1 MTGLVLQGQNTLL
14 AQPLYPRAPDVIP
27 GTLPEMREAG
37 FWVARMESPDKTI
50 LDLAEIHAMNQK
62 YHQKMGDFS
71 NLEEELVESINNQ
84 LSQSPG
90 LLATMPDIGSQT
102 PSEISA
108 TVQDVVRRQIQH
120 LQGRTYGNRLAVEYS
135 AAQVGELVSEFS
147 ESTIP
152 AEVKPIAGILVRNSL
167 LRMVPSI
174 QPEHVG
180 LSQAGKSRWDLWNLD
195 VVKIG
200 SHIRILHRS
209 KSGGYLLVLS
219 DRGFGWVASTDIA
232 IATDTDIRGF
242 TKAEDFIVVTGD
254 RVPVYASSSATYVSG
269 WLRMGDRL
277 PVAHKQNERQ
287 VLLPVRKTDGE
298 LATGIAWLAPD
309 ADVSIGYLPY
319 TRRNIMTQ
327 SFKLLDNIYD
337 WTGGWFGRNHATSLR
352 DIFSTFGFDL
362 PSNGVLLAQFNE
374 NTRLVPKDQDK
385 VDKYEAIFT
394 SEPFLTFITSASGHG
409 QLYLGNHEGQVI
421 NFDTHGYG
429 YENESGETLEIRR
442 WGVSTLEI
450 PAYMLKQD
458 ITLTEIR

>member
-1 MTGLVLQGQNTLL
+1 
-14 AQPLYPRAPDVIP
+14 
-27 GTLPEMREAG
+27 
-37 FWVARMESPDKTI
+37 
-50 LDLAEIHAMNQK
+50 
-62 YHQKMGDFS
+62 
-71 NLEEELVESINNQ
+71 
-84 LSQSPG
+84 
-90 LLATMPDIGSQT
+90 
-102 PSEISA
+102 
-108 TVQDVVRRQIQH
+108 
-120 LQGRTYGNRLAVEYS
+120 
-135 AAQVGELVSEFS
+135 
-147 ESTIP
+147 
-152 AEVKPIAGILVRNSL
+152 
-167 LRMVPSI
+167 
-174 QPEHVG
+174 
-180 LSQAGKSRWDLWNLD
+180 
-195 VVKIG
+195 
-200 SHIRILHRS
+200 
-209 KSGGYLLVLS
+209 
-219 DRGFGWVASTDIA
+219 
-232 IATDTDIRGF
+232 
-242 TKAEDFIVVTGD
+242 
-254 RVPVYASSSATYVSG
+254 
-269 WLRMGDRL
+269 
-277 PVAHKQNERQ
+277 RQ

-319 TRRNIMTQ
+319 TRRNIVTQ

-374 NTRLVPKDQDK
+374 NTRLVPKDKDK